1 MKNKGVRGM
10 RGLEI
15 LAGRGAAALSGAV
28 VLATVADRLRHDGP
42 GDPGPGQARARRV
55 PGRAPGAARGPA
67 GLQPSAAWPGG
78 PSEGGRGGGEPDSSD
93 EAAELLTGS
102 GSGGG
107 EERQVASLGA
117 EASQGERAL
126 VQSSPVRADPEVRS
140 RIVTDSGELT
150 RIDQRLFF
158 MILDFQRG
166 QFGRGDEV
174 LDPAAE
180 AARLRTRG
188 QTGVVTV
195 RTGST
200 PLPAP

>member
-1 MKNKGVRGM
+1 M
-10 RGLEI
+10 RGPNLHACR
-15 LAGRGAAALSGAV
+15 LAAALSGAV
-28 VLATVADRLRHDGP
+28 LLAGSLTGCDTTVQETLGL
-42 GDPGPGQARARRV
+42 GK
-55 PGRAPGAARGPA
+55 RAPDEFQVVRRAPLAVPPDYNLRPA
-67 GLQPSAAWPGG
+67 GSGRRRWTPLS
-78 PSEGGRGGGEPDSSD
+78 GRGGGEPDTSD
-93 EAAELLTGS
+93 EAREILT

-107 EERQVASLGA
+107 EERREVTAALGA
-117 EASQGERAL
+117 AASQGERAL
-126 VQSSPVRADPEVRS
+126 VQASPVRADPEVRS

-150 RIDQRLFF
+150 RLDQRLFF

-180 AARLRTRG
+180 AARIRTRG

>member
-1 MKNKGVRGM
+1 M
-10 RGLEI
+10 RGPNLHACR
-15 LAGRGAAALSGAV
+15 LAAVLSGAV
-28 VLATVADRLRHDGP
+28 LLAGSLTGCDTTVQETLGL
-42 GDPGPGQARARRV
+42 GK
-55 PGRAPGAARGPA
+55 RAPDEFQVVRRAPLAVPPDYNLRPPG
-67 GLQPSAAWPGG
+67 PGG

-93 EAAELLTGS
+93 EARELLTGS
-102 GSGGG
+102 GSGGGGG

-150 RIDQRLFF
+150 RLDQRLFF

-180 AARLRTRG
+180 AARIRTRG

>member
-1 MKNKGVRGM
+1 M
-10 RGLEI
+10 E
-15 LAGRGAAALSGAV
+15 
-28 VLATVADRLRHDGP
+28 TDT
-42 GDPGPGQARARRV
+42 
-55 PGRAPGAARGPA
+55 
-67 GLQPSAAWPGG
+67 
-78 PSEGGRGGGEPDSSD
+78 SD
-93 EAAELLTGS
+93 EARELLTGAG
-102 GSGGG
+102 GSQ
-107 EERQVASLGA
+107 ERQVASLGA

-140 RIVTDSGELT
+140 RIVTDSRELT
-150 RIDQRLFF
+150 RLDQRLFF

-180 AARLRTRG
+180 AARIRSQG

-195 RTGST
+195 RTAST

>member
-1 MKNKGVRGM
+1 M

-28 VLATVADRLRHDGP
+28 VLATLLTTGCDTTVQETLGL
-42 GDPGPGQARARRV
+42 GK
-55 PGRAPGAARGPA
+55 RAPDEFQVVRRAPLAVPPDYNLRPPG
-67 GLQPSAAWPGG
+67 PGG
-78 PSEGGRGGGEPDSSD
+78 PSEGGRGGGEPDSSE
-93 EAAELLTGS
+93 EARELLTGS

-150 RIDQRLFF
+150 RIDQRLFV

-195 RTGST
+195 RTASN